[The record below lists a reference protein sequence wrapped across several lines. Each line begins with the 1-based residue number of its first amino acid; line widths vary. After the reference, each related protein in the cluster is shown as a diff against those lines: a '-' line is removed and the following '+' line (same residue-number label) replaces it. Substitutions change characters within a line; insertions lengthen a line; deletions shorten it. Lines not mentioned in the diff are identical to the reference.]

1 MSCDLCNC
9 IGWKVIER
17 GGTSGVDRCECR
29 NCAPA
34 SEGQAPL
41 DVQNGAAL
49 TKILFDQ
56 FSFAGPVPAARSA
69 IARDILELC
78 GTLEAREFLVR
89 TWRSSGRC
97 DAGKTWQS
105 QSRVERFVAMS
116 IWFF

>member
-56 FSFAGPVPAARSA
+56 FSFAGPSPGRAVGDCDGSDGNVWHVGSARIPCSDLA
-69 IARDILELC
+69 Q
-78 GTLEAREFLVR
+78 F
-89 TWRSSGRC
+89 GRC
-97 DAGKTWQS
+97 DAEDLAITEP
-105 QSRVERFVAMS
+105 R
-116 IWFF
+116 